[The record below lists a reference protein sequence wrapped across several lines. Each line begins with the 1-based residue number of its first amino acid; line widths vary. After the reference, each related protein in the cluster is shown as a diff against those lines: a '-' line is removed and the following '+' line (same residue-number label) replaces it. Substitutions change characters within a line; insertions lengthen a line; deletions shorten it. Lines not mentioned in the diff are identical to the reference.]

1 VVLWFS
7 ILVAC
12 GHHFILQAAALRKN
26 HQPPVTP
33 ITSSVALGL
42 PCVMYPIN
50 HTQGP
55 EKDLPRKPDICI
67 KFSGE
72 PVLVGGGMCSESPP
86 PPSIQAANKRTFPR
100 PRNLLH

>member
-1 VVLWFS
+1 MVFHTSRVRSSLF
-7 ILVAC
+7 
-12 GHHFILQAAALRKN
+12 LQAAALCKN

-33 ITSSVALGL
+33 HHVVRCFRP

-72 PVLVGGGMCSESPP
+72 PVLVGGGMCTESPP
-86 PPSIQAANKRTFPR
+86 PPIHSSGQ
-100 PRNLLH
+100 